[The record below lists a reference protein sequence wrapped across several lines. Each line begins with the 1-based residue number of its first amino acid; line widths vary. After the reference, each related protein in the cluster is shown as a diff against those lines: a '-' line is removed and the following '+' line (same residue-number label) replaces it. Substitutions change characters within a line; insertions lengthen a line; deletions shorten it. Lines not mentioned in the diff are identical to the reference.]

1 MATIY
6 QVARGDF
13 DQILKIVRR
22 LNCSSE
28 NEKCIKEL
36 TDNVSSWLELCAPP
50 YVKFKVKETVPVQA
64 ATLSELQKA
73 FLSAFSAFIVA
84 RKKLSGE
91 EYHMLVYSANE
102 EGSEL
107 NRRIAEKI
115 NKQAL
120 HIDSRDVT
128 LRGDH
133 RDLFKAIYISLLGQN
148 SGPRAGWFL
157 SSFEKEFLVKRFN
170 EASAY
175 SPGRH

>member
-1 MATIY
+1 
-6 QVARGDF
+6 
-13 DQILKIVRR
+13 
-22 LNCSSE
+22 
-28 NEKCIKEL
+28 
-36 TDNVSSWLELCAPP
+36 
-50 YVKFKVKETVPVQA
+50 
-64 ATLSELQKA
+64 
-73 FLSAFSAFIVA
+73 
-84 RKKLSGE
+84 
-91 EYHMLVYSANE
+91 MLVYSAKE

-120 HIDSRDVT
+120 HIDSKDVT
-128 LRGDH
+128 LQVDH
-133 RDLFKAIYISLLGQN
+133 RDLFKSIYISLLGQN